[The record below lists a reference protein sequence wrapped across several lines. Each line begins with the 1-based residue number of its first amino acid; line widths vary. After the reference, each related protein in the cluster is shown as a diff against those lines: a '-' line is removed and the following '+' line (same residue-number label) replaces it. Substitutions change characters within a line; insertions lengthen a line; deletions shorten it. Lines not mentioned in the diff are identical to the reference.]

1 MKLFTKTL
9 LATGLLT
16 AASAQAATVSLTVY
30 DDADAG
36 YTSFNTS
43 LFKTVA
49 YEDFNGLGDGQILD
63 HNGDGKTEHQDSW
76 EARSS
81 SFSTNVGTFTLN
93 EAGQSGDNYFRDELM
108 IESNVTGEFGRE
120 ELADDFASE
129 EVASEKDFWLDSNDA
144 KKVTWEFGDF
154 VDPESESFNAIGF
167 FLADAVDQG
176 AKLTLKFDD
185 GTEDIIDLDSLATE
199 DNANLKFVSITSDMN
214 INGGSL
220 IFDNSTGSDGWGIDK
235 VTLGKL
241 PEPGTLL
248 LMGLGLLGL
257 GAARR
262 RAAK

>member
-1 MKLFTKTL
+1 MKAFTKTL

-30 DDADAG
+30 DDAEAG
-36 YTSFNTS
+36 STSFNSS

-49 YEDFNGLGDGQILD
+49 YEDFNGLGDTQVLD
-63 HNGDGKTEHQDSW
+63 HNMDGIAEDQDSW
-76 EARSS
+76 ENKSS

-93 EAGQSGDNYFRDELM
+93 EAGQFGDNYFREELM
-108 IESNVTGEFGRE
+108 IESTETGEFGRQA
-120 ELADDFASE
+120 LANDYEAE
-129 EVASEKDFWLDSNDA
+129 EVAKAENFWLDSNDA
-144 KKVTWEFGDF
+144 EKVTWEFGDQ
-154 VDPESESFNAIGF
+154 VYPEGESFNAIGF

-176 AKLTLKFDD
+176 ATLTL
-185 GTEDIIDLDSLATE
+185 
-199 DNANLKFVSITSDMN
+199 
-214 INGGSL
+214 
-220 IFDNSTGSDGWGIDK
+220 IFQNSTGSDGWGVDNIK
-235 VTLGKL
+235 LGRL